1 MRIKIKRALVMS
13 KKAMTNKVYKNYI
26 FDFYG
31 TLVDILTDEKDPVL
45 WDKLAQLYQAYG
57 ADYKG
62 EGLRKSYAKRVTQAR
77 KELIE
82 LKGVAYPEV
91 DLAHIFNQLYVDGR
105 PQSSCLNQPEDWGQ
119 LIAMVFRVLSRKHLT
134 IYPHTKEVLTFLK
147 EQGCHLYLLSNAQAA
162 FTNAEIDLMELRS
175 CFDAIYLS
183 SDAGICKPQP
193 EFLKQVLDDYGL
205 NPAETVMVGN
215 DLTTD
220 VAVAKAVGIDGIL
233 LNTFPYS
240 RQELEKSPIKP
251 DRVITDIEALKTV
264 FT

>member
-1 MRIKIKRALVMS
+1 MS
-13 KKAMTNKVYKNYI
+13 KKVMTNKVYKNYI

-31 TLVDILTDEKDPVL
+31 TLVDILTDEKNPEL

-91 DLAHIFNQLYVDGR
+91 DLVHIFNQLYVDGR

-119 LIAMVFRVLSRKHLT
+119 LIAMVFRVLSRKYLMA
-134 IYPHTKEVLTFLK
+134 YPHTKKVLAFLK
-147 EQGCHLYLLSNAQAA
+147 EQGCRLYLLSNAQAA
-162 FTNAEIDLMELRS
+162 FTNAEIDLMELRAY
-175 CFDAIYLS
+175 FDAIYLS

-193 EFLKQVLDDYGL
+193 EFLKQVLVDHGL
-205 NPAETVMVGN
+205 NPSETVMVGN

-220 VAVAKAVGIDGIL
+220 IAVAKAVGIDGIL

-240 RQELEKSPIKP
+240 HQDLEKSPIKP
-251 DRVITDIEALKTV
+251 NRVITDIEALKRG

>member
-1 MRIKIKRALVMS
+1 MS
-13 KKAMTNKVYKNYI
+13 KKVLMNNVYKNYI

-31 TLVDILTDEKDPVL
+31 TLVDILTDEKDPAL

-62 EGLRKSYAKRVTQAR
+62 EGLRKSYAKRVALAR

-91 DLAHIFNQLYVDGR
+91 DLVHIFNQLYVDGL
-105 PQSSCLNQPEDWGQ
+105 PQSSCLYQPEDWGQ
-119 LIAMVFRVLSRKHLT
+119 LIAMVFRVLSRKHLLV
-134 IYPHTKEVLTFLK
+134 YPHTKEVLTSLK
-147 EQGCHLYLLSNAQAA
+147 EQRCHLYLLSNAQAA
-162 FTNAEIDLMELRS
+162 FTNAEIDLMALRPY
-175 CFDAIYLS
+175 FDAIYLS

-193 EFLKQVLDDYGL
+193 EFLKQVLDDHGL
-205 NPAETVMVGN
+205 KPSETVMVGN

-220 VAVAKAVGIDGIL
+220 IAVAEAVGIDGIL

-240 RQELEKSPIKP
+240 RRELEKSPIKP
-251 DRVITDIEALKTV
+251 DRVITDIEALKTN